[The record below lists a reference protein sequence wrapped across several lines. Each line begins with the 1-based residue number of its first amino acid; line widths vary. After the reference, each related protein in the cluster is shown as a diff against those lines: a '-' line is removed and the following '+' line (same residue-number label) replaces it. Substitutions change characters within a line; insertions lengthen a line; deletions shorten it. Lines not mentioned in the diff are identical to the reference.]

1 MVSASEIRWS
11 YPTALLRF
19 PGEVGHPEGFV
30 LQDMNSESSAG
41 TALNT
46 VYEYLPLESDGE
58 FWYGYNA
65 SLEAGRPGVT
75 DIIPSLKRVSGTPFK
90 DDRELREDNNLHSS
104 QYVQNHSLMTGV
116 EKPDG
121 WYRLSIDSDGK
132 VSIIAN
138 DADGEFYAR
147 MTLSKLRRNSG
158 AELLRN
164 VYVEDWRTFSIVV
177 ICLMCQGTS
186 PRRVTSRDL

>member
-1 MVSASEIRWS
+1 MPAGLDVLEGSDADMRQVQGNLYKITPRDDLGFGDSLVISYRSAPLPRRSW
-11 YPTALLRF
+11 A
-19 PGEVGHPEGFV
+19 PEGFV
-30 LQDMNSESSAG
+30 LQDMNSESSTG

-116 EKPDG
+116 ENRTDG
-121 WYRLSIDSDGK
+121 IVCRLI
-132 VSIIAN
+132 
-138 DADGEFYAR
+138 
-147 MTLSKLRRNSG
+147 
-158 AELLRN
+158 
-164 VYVEDWRTFSIVV
+164 RTER
-177 ICLMCQGTS
+177 C
-186 PRRVTSRDL
+186 R